1 MTRLDLSEN
10 PMTIYAIRIMADSN
24 TLARLRLLM
33 LSKCGVT
40 SEGLMTLV
48 NSSVMTNL
56 EVLLL
61 PFNLITHIK
70 GFCLEYSSKAEFKH
84 LQRINLRM
92 QLAVLDV
99 RGNPLEGE
107 AYKLFDTFFKKTV
120 IFLWHSKYEISNYF

>member
-1 MTRLDLSEN
+1 
-10 PMTIYAIRIMADSN
+10 MTIYAIRIMADSN
-24 TLARLRLLM
+24 TLARLRLLK
-33 LSKCGVT
+33 LSKCGIT
-40 SEGLMTLV
+40 SEGFMTLL
-48 NSSVMTNL
+48 NSSVMTKL
-56 EVLLL
+56 QVLLL

-107 AYKLFDTFFKKTV
+107 AYKLSDTFFKKTV
-120 IFLWHSKYEISNYF
+120 IFLWHSKYEKSNYF